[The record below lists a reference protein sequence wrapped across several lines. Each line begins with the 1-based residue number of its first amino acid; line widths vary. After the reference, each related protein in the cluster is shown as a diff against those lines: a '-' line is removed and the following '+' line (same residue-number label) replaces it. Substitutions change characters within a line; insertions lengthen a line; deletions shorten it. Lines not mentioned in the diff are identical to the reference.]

1 MTMKEAIRKRHSVR
15 SYTLRPIDGAVLEAL
30 EREIQT
36 INRESGLSIRLVRNE
51 QKAFTGLL
59 AHYGRFEN
67 AVNYFA
73 LIGKDDDTLFER
85 CGYWGER
92 LVLFCE
98 MQGLNTCWVAG
109 SYKRSAVKGMVRDG
123 EKLADLCQ
131 LHIYSD
137 SQMEARIAEKGRDS
151 VNSQANQDELKTF
164 DNLILAGEYS
174 VVILEPWLYR
184 RVASGGGFRKLS
196 DVLGSKPASAY
207 DDCAVRFKET
217 ALYNANPELFAG
229 YTDDTLICLRT
240 ESQIFAGKRTAK
252 TYAEYE
258 KLFAD
263 LVGG

>member
-1 MTMKEAIRKRHSVR
+1 MARLEKYEETDITPAPGTFAEKLSNFWYYHKWKVI
-15 SYTLRPIDGAVLEAL
+15 IGAAAL
-30 EREIQT
+30 
-36 INRESGLSIRLVRNE
+36 LLLVICGFQMCRNSDVDL
-51 QKAFTGLL
+51 TVM
-59 AHYGRFEN
+59 Y
-67 AVNYFA
+67 
-73 LIGKDDDTLFER
+73 
-85 CGYWGER
+85 
-92 LVLFCE
+92 
-98 MQGLNTCWVAG
+98 AG
-109 SYKRSAVKGMVRDG
+109 SCLLSRSESAEMGQTVSSLMTGDPNRDG
-123 EKLADLCQ
+123 ERIADLCQ

-137 SQMEARIAEKGRDS
+137 EQIEKRIADYGKDS
-151 VNSQANQDELKTF
+151 VSVNANQDELKTF

-207 DDCAVRFKET
+207 DDYAVRFRET

-240 ESQIFAGKRTAK
+240 QSQIFAGKRMAK

-263 LVGG
+263 LVGR

>member
-1 MTMKEAIRKRHSVR
+1 MARLEKLEETDITPAPGTFAEKLSNFWYYHKWKVI
-15 SYTLRPIDGAVLEAL
+15 IGAAAL
-30 EREIQT
+30 
-36 INRESGLSIRLVRNE
+36 LLLVICGFQMCRNSDVDL
-51 QKAFTGLL
+51 TVM
-59 AHYGRFEN
+59 Y
-67 AVNYFA
+67 
-73 LIGKDDDTLFER
+73 
-85 CGYWGER
+85 
-92 LVLFCE
+92 
-98 MQGLNTCWVAG
+98 AG
-109 SYKRSAVKGMVRDG
+109 SCLLSRTEAEQMGQTVSSLMTGDPNGDG

-196 DVLGSKPASAY
+196 EVLGSKPASAY

-240 ESQIFAGKRTAK
+240 QSQIFAGKRMAK

-263 LVGG
+263 LAGG